1 MHLTNYSINKTNAE
15 YTNPTDDEIL
25 LDNQASKRT
34 LQSLYDTLRQDER
47 GIDVELLKSRV
58 AEVCGKVMQV
68 YCPIIENQMTKL
80 TNKMQLDGKPFEV
93 LGLDVLIDENLKP
106 WVLEIN
112 DNPSLSIYFDDEV
125 GMMHKRY
132 TEDDINQTDLYVNS
146 RVVNDTIDLARKSRA
161 KLA

>member
-1 MHLTNYSINKTNAE
+1 
-15 YTNPTDDEIL
+15 
-25 LDNQASKRT
+25 
-34 LQSLYDTLRQDER
+34 
-47 GIDVELLKSRV
+47 
-58 AEVCGKVMQV
+58 
-68 YCPIIENQMTKL
+68 
-80 TNKMQLDGKPFEV
+80 MQLDGKPFEV